1 MTDLRL
7 GPPTLVVWCGAL
19 AQLQSLWWMIG
30 GLIVCLATLIRNTPL
45 TATLRVCSVALIC
58 VNVTGAIATHIHH
71 TDPLGSHAQAGH
83 YARVIMSVVSHP
95 SRQGEHVRFLGRAR
109 AVEYHGQGRTTHL
122 LVNVMTQESV
132 VLGEQLI
139 VRGKLSVSPRG
150 AGNVVLR
157 GTVEGRVPRNAF
169 LSAASTVRNG
179 LRNHLDYA
187 RPDVAAL
194 LVGVVVG
201 DDSQLDRGI
210 KDHMRGLSLSHLTA
224 VSGAHV
230 SLVIGA
236 IVSLIGMR
244 RRWLTALST
253 CGGVL
258 ALLLLVGPDSSVLRA
273 FWMGLG
279 VCVGFACRRPVT
291 AFPLLCIT
299 VISVSMFDPELASSF
314 GFVLSVLATAA
325 IVTVGRNTSV
335 ALSFFPHPLGEMIAI
350 PMVAGLAT
358 APVIALLQNQVSI
371 WAILANIVV
380 APVVAPL
387 TISGLA
393 GAVLLS
399 IPGLAWCGG
408 LLVWGAQL
416 CTRWILLVTEILTDF
431 PLSEV
436 PIFVAMATHAGIL
449 AILLVFSRHRRFR
462 QANTEST
469 TDDCERKSVI
479 PSWNNRG
486 HAVER
491 DTTSAGHPDQI
502 RRTGFR

>member
-19 AQLQSLWWMIG
+19 AQLQSVWWMIG
-30 GLIVCLATLIRNTPL
+30 GLIVWLATLIWTTPF
-45 TATLRVCSVALIC
+45 TATIRVCSVALIC
-58 VNVTGAIATHIHH
+58 VSVTGAMTTYSHH
-71 TDPLGSHAQAGH
+71 TDSLELDAQSGH
-83 YARVIMSVVSHP
+83 YARVVMSVVSHP
-95 SRQGEHVRFLGRAR
+95 SRQGEHTRFLGRAQ
-109 AVEYHGQGRTTHL
+109 AVEYRGQGSTTHL
-122 LVNVMTQESV
+122 LVDVTTQEPV
-132 VLGEQLI
+132 TLGEHLI
-139 VRGKLSVSPRG
+139 VRGKLSVSSRG
-150 AGNVVLR
+150 DANVALR
-157 GTVEGRVPRNAF
+157 GTVEGRMPLNIF
-169 LSAASTVRNG
+169 LSAAATMRNG
-179 LRNHLDYA
+179 LRNHLEYA
-187 RPDVAAL
+187 QPDVAAL
-194 LVGVVVG
+194 LSGVVVG

-236 IVSLIGMR
+236 IVSLIGVR
-244 RRWLTALST
+244 NRWLTAFST
-253 CGGVL
+253 FGGVL

-291 AFPLLCIT
+291 AFPLLCVT
-299 VISVSMFDPELASSF
+299 VIGVSMFDPELASSF

-325 IVTVGRNTSV
+325 IVTVGRHISM

-358 APVIALLQNQVSI
+358 APVIALLQNEVSI
-371 WAILANIVV
+371 WGTLANIVV

-387 TISGLA
+387 TIAGLA

-416 CTRWILLVTEILTDF
+416 CTRWILVVTEIFTDF
-431 PLSEV
+431 PLSKV
-436 PIFVAMATHAGIL
+436 PIFVAMATHAGVLGIL
-449 AILLVFSRHRRFR
+449 MAFSRHR
-462 QANTEST
+462 QACQAHTEES

-479 PSWNNRG
+479 PSWNNG
-486 HAVER
+486 EHAVER
-491 DTTSAGHPDQI
+491 DTTSAGHPDEI
-502 RRTGFR
+502 RRTGFC